1 MEFTA
6 ESRDSA
12 GIEDRAVSTHIHLV
26 TQSFD
31 KYLLSTYYVPG
42 AGDSAWKKA
51 KSLPSWSLH
60 SKVGGSEN
68 KWEVK
73 EHIISESES
82 PLNNR
87 FL

>member
-12 GIEDRAVSTHIHLV
+12 GIEDRAVSAHIHLF

-42 AGDSAWKKA
+42 AEDSAWKKA
-51 KSLPSWSLH
+51 KSLHSWRLH

-68 KWEVK
+68 KWEIK
-73 EHIISESES
+73 EHIISETES